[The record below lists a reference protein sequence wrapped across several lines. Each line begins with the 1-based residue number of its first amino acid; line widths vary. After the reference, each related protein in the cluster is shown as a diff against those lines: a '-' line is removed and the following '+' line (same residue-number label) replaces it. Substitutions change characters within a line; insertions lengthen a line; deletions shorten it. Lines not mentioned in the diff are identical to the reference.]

1 MDRIYKYNPNI
12 SYNPNGGRYLQLIT
26 AKNLYI
32 QNITVAENDGH
43 SDSFHVKFPNVFT
56 NYPLGAVRV
65 EDQKFKDWDHYKFTI
80 WQLQLNFVVFCASSA
95 CGVSVEH
102 LNAKEPMIRSIYR
115 FHVYYHIR
123 RILKIL
129 EIPLPYENS
138 FNQYNN
144 PYNHEK
150 FIGICSEYGVSND
163 LTKWRKQKYFS
174 TWQSRAWETGKPGM
188 SNINE
193 NSFSRWIIEKSDG
206 LTMLGL
212 QKLSGSVRHDAY
224 LILTSQTSTR
234 GPIVGI
240 ESRNLDAQ
248 HTFLN
253 TFENIV
259 NRRVNISEDIRRFQ
273 KTLQY
278 ARSKVDYV
286 IGEFI
291 YMLPSNMNLQ
301 IEKVKDYNNKILISS
316 PSFKIGTNL
325 KINLDGEQVKLK
337 DKPDVKSKEVEMV
350 KTEPDVKPKVITKPD
365 IKSNKEHKQDVKPN
379 IELKHD
385 VMLITTKPDT
395 NKITYE
401 EEKVALYWELQ
412 LYLQYGG
419 CSSDLRSICLCHEI
433 CVYQDSNTC
442 DKCPQILR
450 QPTNCF
456 LCSIQDP

>member
-1 MDRIYKYNPNI
+1 M
-12 SYNPNGGRYLQLIT
+12 
-26 AKNLYI
+26 
-32 QNITVAENDGH
+32 AENDGH
-43 SDSFHVKFPNVFT
+43 QPAVSDSLQVKFPNVFT

-65 EDQKFKDWDHYKFTI
+65 EDQRFKDWDHYKFTL
-80 WQLQLNFVVFCASSA
+80 WQSQLNFEVFCASSA

-102 LNAKEPMIRSIYR
+102 LNAKQPMIRSIYQ

-150 FIGICSEYGVSND
+150 FIRICSEYGVSDD
-163 LTKWRKQKYFS
+163 LTKWRNQKYFS

-188 SNINE
+188 SYINE
-193 NSFSRWIIEKSDG
+193 NSFSRWIIEKSNG
-206 LTMLGL
+206 LTTLGL
-212 QKLSGSVRHDAY
+212 QKLSESVRDYTY

-234 GPIVGI
+234 GPIVGH
-240 ESRNLDAQ
+240 EARNLDAQ
-248 HTFLN
+248 RTFLN

-259 NRRVNISEDIRRFQ
+259 NRRVNIPEDIRRFQ

-291 YMLPSNMNLQ
+291 YMLPSDMNLR
-301 IEKVKDYNNKILISS
+301 IGNIRNYNNKILISS
-316 PSFKIGTNL
+316 PSFKIGTNV

-337 DKPDVKSKEVEMV
+337 DKPDVKSREVDNQRLMV
-350 KTEPDVKPKVITKPD
+350 KSEPDVKQKKEPD
-365 IKSNKEHKQDVKPN
+365 VKSNIDVKPN

-385 VMLITTKPDT
+385 VKVVRTKPDT
-395 NKITYE
+395 NEITYE
-401 EEKVALYWELQ
+401 EEKEALVLGITSVFTVWWMF
-412 LYLQYGG
+412 
-419 CSSDLRSICLCHEI
+419 
-433 CVYQDSNTC
+433 
-442 DKCPQILR
+442 K
-450 QPTNCF
+450 
-456 LCSIQDP
+456 